1 MKYTEYNIDNNKIEF
16 LNSILGKETV
26 VVNGEKVSEK
36 FSITGAEH
44 YFTIKSNHF
53 ILKSNYEFF
62 KDRKLKIKL
71 TKNDEIIDSKSVDM
85 NSKQRFVWIAV
96 GALIGYGLV
105 RYL

>member
-44 YFTIKSNHF
+44 HFTIKSNHF
-53 ILKSNYEFF
+53 VLKSNYELF
-62 KDRKLKIKL
+62 KDRKLKIEL
-71 TKNDEIIDSKSVDM
+71 LKNDEIVDSKFLNM
-85 NSKQRFVWIAV
+85 NSKQRFVWMAF
-96 GALIGYGLV
+96 GAIIGYALV